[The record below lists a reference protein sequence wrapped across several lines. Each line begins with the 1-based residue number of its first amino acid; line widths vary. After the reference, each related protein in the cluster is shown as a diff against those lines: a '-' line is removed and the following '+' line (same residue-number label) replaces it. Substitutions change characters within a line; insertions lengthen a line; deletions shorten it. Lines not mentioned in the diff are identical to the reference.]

1 MSKINYAAL
10 LSALLLSSIAAYYSV
25 IGLATIFSGA
35 FISVLIMGSV
45 LELTKVVTVGW
56 LTTNWNKASTAIKT
70 YLCTSVFILML
81 ITSMGTF
88 GYLSKAHLAQSA
100 QVNQSQF
107 QIQPLEYQLKL
118 EESRLRNAQTSLDT
132 LDKFANSSINQNDG
146 IYIRSRQVNERKRIN
161 LEIDDATRKLQNINT
176 QLLPLRTSQQVAQ
189 AEVGPLKYIAELIY
203 GSNAD
208 VHFDE
213 SVRLIIMIIVIVF
226 DPLAIVLL
234 LAANISL
241 GKIGSINTKLWVIS
255 RSPKDKKTGFR
266 SAIVSAD
273 TEEEAKSIYPGGNH
287 YMFMEDAWYRYNEEL
302 EELIPDLQELWINPI
317 EVRAKFI
324 GETSNPKGNIFIKN

>member
-1 MSKINYAAL
+1 MNKINYGAL
-10 LSALLLSSIAAYYSV
+10 ISALLLSSIAAYYSV

-45 LELTKVVTVGW
+45 LEITKVITVGW
-56 LTTNWNKASTAIKT
+56 LSTNWNKASNAIKT
-70 YLCTSVFILML
+70 YLCISVLILMF

-100 QVNQSQF
+100 QINQSQF
-107 QIQPLEYQLKL
+107 QIQPLEYQIKL

-146 IYIRSRQVNERKRIN
+146 VYIRSRQVNERKRIS
-161 LEIDDATRKLQNINT
+161 LEIDDATGKLQNLNA
-176 QLLPLRTSQQVAQ
+176 QLLPLRTTQQVAE

-208 VHFDE
+208 AHFDE
-213 SVRLIIMIIVIVF
+213 SVRLIIIIIVIVF

-241 GKIGSINTKLWVIS
+241 GKLGNTNTKLWLIS
-255 RSPKDKKTGFR
+255 RSPKDKKAGFK

-273 TEEEAKSIYPGGNH
+273 TEEEAKAIYPGGNH

-302 EELIPDLQELWINPI
+302 EELIPDLQELWINPTEI
-317 EVRAKFI
+317 RVKLI
-324 GETSNPKGNIFIKN
+324 GETHNPKGNIFIKN

>member
-1 MSKINYAAL
+1 MNKINYGAL
-10 LSALLLSSIAAYYSV
+10 ISALLLSSIAAYYSV

-56 LTTNWNKASTAIKT
+56 LSFNWNKASSAIKT
-70 YLCTSVFILML
+70 YLCISVLILMF

-88 GYLSKAHLAQSA
+88 GYLSKAHLQQTESVDINTIQIEQLQSSIDTE
-100 QVNQSQF
+100 NRK
-107 QIQPLEYQLKL
+107 LKGYQY
-118 EESRLRNAQTSLDT
+118 SLDT
-132 LDKFANSSINQNDG
+132 LDKQGKIST
-146 IYIRSRQVNERKRIN
+146 RKRDN
-161 LEIDDATRKLQNINT
+161 LAKEIAISYSKIESLSISLATLKQKNAKT
-176 QLLPLRTSQQVAQ
+176 T
-189 AEVGPLKYIAELIY
+189 AEIGPLKYIAEFIY

-208 VHFDE
+208 THFDE
-213 SVRLIIMIIVIVF
+213 SVRLIIMVIVIVF

-241 GKIGSINTKLWVIS
+241 GRIGNINTKLWLIS
-255 RSPKDKKTGFR
+255 RSPKDKKAGFK

-273 TEEEAKSIYPGGNH
+273 TEEEAKTIYPGGNH

-302 EELIPDLQELWINPI
+302 EELIPDSQELWINPT
-317 EVRAKFI
+317 EVRAKLI
-324 GETSNPKGNIFIKN
+324 GETSNPKGTIFIKN